1 MPDTTPTTHATDGVA
16 ILARV
21 AGQLEATARKLWARA
36 EAQGPLCATYTIAQ
50 DLHLAAEYAAGLIPP
65 EVKDQPEVE
74 HVAAAG
80 DLPTVVTEAESLLR
94 SVPIEA
100 LPPGSSQLVVRLADL
115 ARQARG

>member
-1 MPDTTPTTHATDGVA
+1 MPDTTPTTRATNGVA

-21 AGQLEATARKLWARA
+21 ADQLEATARKLWARA
-36 EAQGPLCATYTIAQ
+36 EAEGPLSATYTSAQ
-50 DLHLAAEYAAGLIPP
+50 DLYLTAEFAAGLIPP
-65 EVKDQPEVE
+65 EAKDQPEVE
-74 HVAAAG
+74 GVGAAA
-80 DLPTVVTEAESLLR
+80 DLLTAVTEPESLLR

>member
-1 MPDTTPTTHATDGVA
+1 MSDSTHATHAMDGVA

-21 AGQLEATARKLWARA
+21 AGQLEATARKLWACA
-36 EAQGPLCATYTIAQ
+36 EAEGPLTATYTIAQ
-50 DLHLAAEYAAGLIPP
+50 DLHLAADYAAGLIPP
-65 EVKDQPEVE
+65 EAEHQPQVE
-74 HVAAAG
+74 SVAGAE
-80 DLPTVVTEAESLLR
+80 DLLTALTEADSLLR